1 MTDRALCSPRGDAL
15 RRLLLAAPIVLL
27 PWLAP
32 AAAHAAAYE
41 APLPAQISTDP
52 DLCAYL
58 PCKEVLPGAER
69 FSVRKGR
76 PAYVEAYGK
85 AGDRG
90 EKDDGQNGDAG
101 LAPTAAGDHDP
112 EELNEGRKSTH
123 EEDADERTLIGYVFL
138 STDIVDIP
146 AYSGKPVVTL
156 IGMDTDGIITGVKIL
171 KHSEPILLVGI
182 PEEKLT
188 RFTRQ
193 YVGKFVGSKIE
204 VGSVSKEEGTIGV
217 DAISGATVTVIAE
230 NQVILRSGYEIAKQ
244 VGIIQAKVRPQPV
257 FAEREPAAGWTE
269 MVKEGSVQRLTVEA
283 AELGLEKSDQ
293 PYIDMYFG
301 YLNAPPIGRAILGA
315 ENYRRLMAGLKPNE
329 HAIFI
334 AANGTGS
341 FKGSGFV
348 RGGIFDRIQ
357 VAQEIDT
364 FTFRDLDYQ
373 NLYSVK
379 VPGAPVF
386 AESGIFII
394 RREGFS
400 AAYPWSL
407 VFLANRVD
415 PQSGER
421 SFANFSSEYWLP
433 GSYMQGGRPEYRRPT
448 PPWVKVWK
456 ARAWELGGFALILL
470 LTALMYGNRDKL
482 VRASSRRDKTPL
494 EGPKYLIWTV
504 SVLLLGVY
512 AMAQPSI
519 TQVLTWFHSIV
530 YEWKW
535 ELFLSDPFIFIFWWF
550 IIVTVF
556 IWGRGLF
563 CGWLCPYGAGSEM
576 LHKIAGH
583 AGLKKHQF
591 SLPKRWHDRLK
602 WSKYLI
608 FAGLLG
614 LSFYSMPLAER
625 YAEVEPF
632 KSTFLVGVW
641 TRSWPFVAYWLFL
654 AVLSLFIERPFC
666 KYLCPLGAAL
676 AVPSTFRFFGLRR
689 KSECTTCAACA
700 KGCTQLAIDRNGR
713 IDQRECLL
721 CLDCMVL
728 YYDAHSCPPLVKER
742 KAREKQGL
750 ALTHIADSGYFEPL
764 STAPRPAPAMV
775 FTPQGVR
782 PAAAPSGRLSEEL
795 WFHLFPW
802 TADFAREIFAIR
814 AIAAF
819 LAVAVTTAWILS
831 ATQRI
836 GPAVMLAWWIGWSV
850 YEVMTRMHYKPL
862 VKDGPWWGRNY
873 RPGTWMDV
881 TFYVATKNLLIAAA
895 LFLALQAAGALD
907 ILATLPWLK

>member
-1 MTDRALCSPRGDAL
+1 MNKRAVYRRRGGLPLSA
-15 RRLLLAAPIVLL
+15 LLALL
-27 PWLAP
+27 ITLLQWAQP
-32 AAAHAAAYE
+32 AGAGHAAYE

-58 PCKEVLPGAER
+58 PCKDVLPGAES

-76 PAYVEAYGK
+76 PSYVEAYGRAK
-85 AGDRG
+85 DRDEEHYDEQDVGEARNGDRDAASDR
-90 EKDDGQNGDAG
+90 KDAEHEDE
-101 LAPTAAGDHDP
+101 PSDH
-112 EELNEGRKSTH
+112 
-123 EEDADERTLIGYVFL
+123 ALIGYVFL

-156 IGMDTDGIITGVKIL
+156 IGMDTRGIITGIKIL

-182 PEEKLT
+182 PEEELT
-188 RFTRQ
+188 KFTKQ

-204 VGSVSKEEGTIGV
+204 IGSASGEEGTIGV

-244 VGIIQAKVRPQPV
+244 VGILQAKVRPQPV
-257 FAEREPAAGWTE
+257 FAEREPATSWSA
-269 MVKEGSVQRLTVEA
+269 MVDEGSVQRLTVQA
-283 AELGLEKSDQ
+283 TELGLEKSDQ

-301 YLNAPPIGRAILGA
+301 YLNAPAVGRAILGDD
-315 ENYRRLMAGLKPNE
+315 NYRRLMAELKPNE

-334 AANGTGS
+334 VANGTGS

-364 FTFRDLDYQ
+364 FTFRDLDYH
-373 NLYSVK
+373 NLYSIR
-379 VPGAPVF
+379 VPGAPAF
-386 AESGIFII
+386 TESGIFII

-415 PQSGER
+415 RETGER
-421 SFANFSSEYWLP
+421 SFANFSAEYWLP
-433 GSYMQGGRPEYRRPT
+433 DSYMEGGRPEYERPE
-448 PPWVKVWK
+448 PPWMKVWK
-456 ARAWELGGFALILL
+456 TRAWELGGFALILL
-470 LTALMYGNRDKL
+470 LTALMFANRDKL
-482 VRASSRRDKTPL
+482 VRASRRRDKTPL

-504 SVLLLGVY
+504 SVLLVGVY

-519 TQVLTWFHSIV
+519 TQVMTWFHSIV

-550 IIVTVF
+550 IIITVF
-556 IWGRGLF
+556 FWGRGLF
-563 CGWLCPYGAGSEM
+563 CGWLCPYGAGSEI

-583 AGLKKHQF
+583 AGLKRYQF

-602 WSKYLI
+602 WTKYFI

-632 KSTFLVGVW
+632 KTTFLVGVW
-641 TRSWPFVAYWLFL
+641 NRSWPFVTYWAVL

-676 AVPSTFRFFGLRR
+676 AVPSTFRFFGLKR
-689 KSECTTCAACA
+689 KAECTACAACA
-700 KGCTQLAIDRNGR
+700 KGCSQLAIDRQGR

-728 YYDAHSCPPLVKER
+728 YYDAHTCPPLVKER
-742 KAREKQGL
+742 KAREKL
-750 ALTHIADSGYFEPL
+750 AMPLTRINPRGYFEPL
-764 STAPRPAPAMV
+764 PSGARAAPATV
-775 FTPQGVR
+775 AE
-782 PAAAPSGRLSEEL
+782 PAAHPGAPSGRLAEEL
-795 WFHLFPW
+795 WFHLLPW
-802 TADFAREIFAIR
+802 RRDFGREIFFIR
-814 AIAAF
+814 AIAAL
-819 LAVAVTTAWILS
+819 LAVSVTTAWILS
-831 ATQRI
+831 ATQQI
-836 GPAVMLAWWIGWSV
+836 GPAVMLAWWMGWSV

-862 VKDGPWWGRNY
+862 VKDGPWWGRSY
-873 RPGTWMDV
+873 RTGSWMDV

-895 LFLALQAAGALD
+895 LFLLLQATGALD
-907 ILATLPWLK
+907 ILSRLPWLR